1 MRNSPQNVYKKVLG
15 KVGEKTAEKYLKKQG
30 YKIIET
36 NYKTPLGEADIICS
50 YKDTLIFIEVKT
62 RSGDEFG
69 TGKEA
74 VTLNKQKR
82 YVKIAQYFTVKEKLT
97 NVNIRFDVIEIQN
110 GEINH
115 IISAFD
121 A

>member
-1 MRNSPQNVYKKVLG
+1 MRNSSQNVYKKVLG
-15 KVGEKTAEKYLKKQG
+15 RVGEKTAEKYLKKQG

-50 YKDTLIFIEVKT
+50 YKETLVFIEVKT
-62 RSGDEFG
+62 RSCDSYG
-69 TGKEA
+69 TGKDA
-74 VTLNKQKR
+74 VTSYKQKR
-82 YVKIAQYFTVKEKLT
+82 YVKIAQYFIVKEKLT

-115 IISAFD
+115 IISAFE